1 MSTHPKQKKRW
12 WALGIVAALAAI
24 GLVWAFFPSRSYE
37 DCIPAQAKAVLRL
50 EPKALQSLAQGSGF
64 LSEWSEAAQ
73 AIDGSQAVYAFVTP
87 NEYIGLAAALADE
100 EKFHDFVERL
110 IKEKKCLSIEESSGQ
125 NWAWL
130 TSGWL
135 MSWTDDALCVL
146 GPGVA
151 QEREQLRQIMTR
163 MMDADTHFADTEN
176 YQALLRQGGSAQ
188 LYAQTDALPTPY
200 NLLFRFGLPA
210 DCDPAAVQL
219 FAAVN
224 TKSTA
229 DGHSRTEINCT
240 MTSENKAIAAMLQ
253 SSSQGGK
260 NIAASVKADSGN
272 ALFRMVSITK
282 GKALLEIVRAN
293 ETLRDALLALNQAFD
308 ASRLLDSTD
317 GVLCLDVDSLAKDW
331 TPTFCLRGE
340 TSRSD
345 LLADADYWLVSARK
359 QPSIRMERITPTSF
373 LLRNNKQEL
382 AFGTQEKPHAY
393 YLASPSMTEK
403 LSQPMPPTEKGTEN
417 GAQLFCQINLQKLF
431 TQPCLKDSEIS
442 NWLRML
448 LPGTRTLTYERRA
461 GGKASVVIE

>member
-1 MSTHPKQKKRW
+1 MSTHPKQKKPW
-12 WALGIVAALAAI
+12 WALGIVAVLAAI
-24 GLVWAFFPSRSYE
+24 GLVWAFIPSRSYE

-64 LSEWSEAAQ
+64 LSEWPEAAQ

-100 EKFHDFVERL
+100 AKFHRFVERL
-110 IKEKKCLSIEESSGQ
+110 VKEKKCLSIEESSGH

-135 MSWTDDALCVL
+135 MSWTDDAFCVL

-163 MMDADTHFADTEN
+163 MMDADTHFTDTEN
-176 YQALLRQGGSAQ
+176 YQTLLRQGGTAQ
-188 LYAQTDALPTPY
+188 LYAQADALPTPY

-210 DCDPAAVQL
+210 DCDPAAVQI
-219 FAAVN
+219 FAAAE

-229 DGHSRTEINCT
+229 DGHSRTEISCT
-240 MTSENKAIAAMLQ
+240 MTSENEAIAAMLQ
-253 SSSQGGK
+253 SSGRGEK
-260 NIAASVKADSGN
+260 NIAASARTESGN
-272 ALFRMVSITK
+272 ALFRMVAATK
-282 GKALLEIVRAN
+282 GKALLETIRAN

-345 LLADADYWLVSARK
+345 LLADADYWVASARK
-359 QPSIRMERITPTSF
+359 QPGIRMERITPTSF
-373 LLRNNKQEL
+373 HLRNNKQEL
-382 AFGTQEKPHAY
+382 VFGTQDKPHSY
-393 YLASPSMTEK
+393 YFASPSMTER
-403 LSQPMPPTEKGTEN
+403 LSQPMPASGKEAKDGV
-417 GAQLFCQINLQKLF
+417 QLYCQLNLQKLF
-431 TQPCLKDSEIS
+431 SQPCLKDSEIS

-448 LPGTRTLTYERRA
+448 LPGTRTLTYERRV
-461 GGKASVVIE
+461 GGKAGIVIE